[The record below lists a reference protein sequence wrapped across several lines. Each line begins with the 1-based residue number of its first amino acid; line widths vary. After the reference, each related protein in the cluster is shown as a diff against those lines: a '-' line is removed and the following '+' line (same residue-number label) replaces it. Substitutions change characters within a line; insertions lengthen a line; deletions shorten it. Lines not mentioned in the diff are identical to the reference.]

1 MMTAKQFVHWSEIAL
16 RVIADFLIVHAA
28 AMAALLLV
36 ALRLDD
42 RPDQPIA
49 VGLTA
54 LRAYYLVTLLPLS
67 FLFPLVYAAFGMYT
81 RLRTYSIEYKLRRAA
96 QSAFTGSL
104 LFLFVNFLLSRTST
118 LPRTSMLVFAALV
131 LLGTPGVRWIQHLLT
146 EWDRQAEPSRA
157 ARIENN
163 NERGRIL
170 VVGGAGYIGAVLVR
184 KLLARGAKVRLLD
197 SLVYGDAPIADVL
210 DHPNLEFIN
219 GDCRNIQ
226 DVVKAMTGVGS
237 VVHLAAVVGDPA
249 CEQDRQNALEINYS
263 ATRMMV
269 EIAKGHGVSRFI
281 FASSCSV
288 YGASDLLMDE
298 QSTTVPVSLY
308 GKTKIDSERV
318 LLEARSAG
326 FHPVILRF
334 ATVFG
339 LAPRPR
345 FDLVVNLLTAKAKQE
360 GVITIFNGEQWRPFI
375 HVDDIARA
383 LVETLYAPIGN
394 ISGEIFNVGDDRLN
408 FTLSQIAGKIR
419 QYFPNTEV
427 QHVDNN
433 DRRNYRVSFEKIR
446 SQLGFQCARTI
457 DDGVIE
463 IRDAF
468 DNRLIDDY
476 QEAFYSN
483 VKFLR
488 LMGALNSKDE
498 TTSRVMAALS
508 ETPVVPH
515 TDVQLS
521 AASLATDSVRIGG

>member
-1 MMTAKQFVHWSEIAL
+1 MTAKQLVHWSEIAL
-16 RVIADFLIVHAA
+16 RMLADFLIVHAA

-36 ALRLDD
+36 ALRLEDS
-42 RPDQPIA
+42 PNQSILE
-49 VGLTA
+49 GLTT
-54 LRAYYLVTLLPLS
+54 LRGYYLETFLPLS
-67 FLFPLVYAAFGMYT
+67 LIFPVVYSGFGLYSS
-81 RLRTYSIEYKLRRAA
+81 LRTYSIEYKLRNACQCA
-96 QSAFTGSL
+96 IVGSL
-104 LFLFVNFLLSRTST
+104 VFLFANFLLSRTST

-131 LLGTPGVRWIQHLLT
+131 LFATPGVRWIQNILSKWDKLAT
-146 EWDRQAEPSRA
+146 EVPDANQPRPAE
-157 ARIENN
+157 NDHV
-163 NERGRIL
+163 L

-184 KLLARGAKVRLLD
+184 KLLDRGAKVRLLD
-197 SLVYGDAPIADVL
+197 SLVYGDAAIADVFE
-210 DHPNLEFIN
+210 HPNLEFLQ

-237 VVHLAAVVGDPA
+237 VIHLAAVVGDPA

-269 EIAKGHGVSRFI
+269 EIAKGHGVQRFL

-288 YGASDLLMDE
+288 YGASDIVMNE
-298 QSTTVPVSLY
+298 QSKTVPVSLY
-308 GKTKIDSERV
+308 GKTKIDSEKV
-318 LLEARSAG
+318 LLDARSKD

-345 FDLVVNLLTAKAKQE
+345 FDLVVNLLTAKARQE

-394 ISGEIFNVGDDRLN
+394 VSGEIFNVGDDRLN

-419 QYFPNTEV
+419 QYFPDTEV
-427 QHVDNN
+427 QHVDNS
-433 DRRNYRVSFEKIR
+433 DSRNYRVSFQKIR
-446 SQLGFQCARTI
+446 SQLGFECQRTI
-457 DDGVIE
+457 EDGIIE

-468 DNRLIDDY
+468 DNRLIYDY
-476 QEAFYSN
+476 NEAFYSN

-488 LMGALNSKDE
+488 LFGALNSKDE
-498 TTSRVMAALS
+498 TTTRVMAALS
-508 ETPVVPH
+508 ETPAEAA
-515 TDVQLS
+515 QLTS
-521 AASLATDSVRIGG
+521 